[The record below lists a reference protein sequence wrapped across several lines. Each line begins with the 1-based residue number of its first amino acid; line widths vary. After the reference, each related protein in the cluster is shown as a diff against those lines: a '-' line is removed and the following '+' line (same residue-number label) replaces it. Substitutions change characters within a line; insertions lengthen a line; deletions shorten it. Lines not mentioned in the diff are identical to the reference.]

1 MRNLFTVDKKDYKT
15 DGTVFERP
23 SVRGIIIK
31 DGKILMIH
39 SLKYDYYKLP
49 GGGIEK
55 GESFEEALIR
65 EVNEESGYI
74 LKPDSIR
81 EFGYVRRIS
90 KGMIEDIFIQDN
102 YYFVCEADETQAS
115 QNLDD
120 YEADELFTPEFITAE
135 LAIKTNKTASNLYYE
150 NELGGLNFAKEQFT
164 IYSKPKKRTGPSSK
178 KSSRIITEEI
188 TRDL

>member
-23 SVRGIIIK
+23 SVRGIVIK

-55 GESFEEALIR
+55 GESYEEALIR

-74 LKPDSIR
+74 
-81 EFGYVRRIS
+81 F
-90 KGMIEDIFIQDN
+90 
-102 YYFVCEADETQAS
+102 A
-115 QNLDD
+115 
-120 YEADELFTPEFITAE
+120 
-135 LAIKTNKTASNLYYE
+135 LAIKNVPVDETITFEVTTYYTTE
-150 NELGGLNFAKEQFT
+150 AGTFEDATEVFTVTYSATPDNGLPNV
-164 IYSKPKKRTGPSSK
+164 
-178 KSSRIITEEI
+178 
-188 TRDL
+188 

>member
-49 GGGIEK
+49 GGGIEN
-55 GESFEEALIR
+55 GETFEEALIR
-65 EVNEESGYI
+65 EVSEESGYI
-74 LKPDSIR
+74 LKPASIR
-81 EFGYVRRIS
+81 EFGYVRRKS
-90 KGMIEDIFIQDN
+90 KGMIDDIFIQDN
-102 YYFVCEADETQAS
+102 YYFVCETDETQAS

-120 YEADELFTPEFITAE
+120 YEADELFTPEFVTVE
-135 LAIKTNKTASNLYYE
+135 LAINTNKTADHKEKALSRTFETMIERE
-150 NELGGLNFAKEQFT
+150 NKVLELIK
-164 IYSKPKKRTGPSSK
+164 
-178 KSSRIITEEI
+178 TELI
-188 TRDL
+188 V